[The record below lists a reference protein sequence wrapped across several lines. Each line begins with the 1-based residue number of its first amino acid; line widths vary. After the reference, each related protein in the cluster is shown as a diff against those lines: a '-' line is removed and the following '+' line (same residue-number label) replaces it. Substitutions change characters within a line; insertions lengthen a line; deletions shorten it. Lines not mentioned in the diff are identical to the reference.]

1 MKGEKQW
8 ASALCGFVCHKF
20 VYVKC
25 VGRDGWMREWKEGV
39 KEEEEERKP
48 EGRMDD
54 RTEGGV
60 KERKLDLID

>member
-39 KEEEEERKP
+39 KEEEEERKL
-48 EGRMDD
+48 
-54 RTEGGV
+54 GGT
-60 KERKLDLID
+60 DG